1 MRILILWRTQM
12 TNKMKVPF
20 NLNALDKVP
29 DIVLN
34 KHGWVVLA
42 LPAIFYAIDV
52 VRDLSSEAM
61 GKGYNLTINFK
72 DGNLSLSQAHRAS

>member
-20 NLNALDKVP
+20 NLKALDKIP
-29 DIVLN
+29 NIVLN

-52 VRDLSSEAM
+52 VRDISGEAM
-61 GKGYNLTINFK
+61 EKGYNLTINFK